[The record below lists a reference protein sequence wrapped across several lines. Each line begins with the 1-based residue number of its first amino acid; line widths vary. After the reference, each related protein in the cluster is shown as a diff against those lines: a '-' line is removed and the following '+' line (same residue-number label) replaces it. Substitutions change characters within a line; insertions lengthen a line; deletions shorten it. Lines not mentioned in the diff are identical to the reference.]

1 MGKEYSFIGFPALHC
16 LGGLSGSS
24 TAPSGVSLN
33 EVWSMLASD
42 MGVSVHKALPPWRL
56 HREFY

>member
-1 MGKEYSFIGFPALHC
+1 MYSSSTDAGQMLVFSVNMGKEYSFIGFPALHC

-33 EVWSMLASD
+33 EVRSMPVL
-42 MGVSVHKALPPWRL
+42 
-56 HREFY
+56 F